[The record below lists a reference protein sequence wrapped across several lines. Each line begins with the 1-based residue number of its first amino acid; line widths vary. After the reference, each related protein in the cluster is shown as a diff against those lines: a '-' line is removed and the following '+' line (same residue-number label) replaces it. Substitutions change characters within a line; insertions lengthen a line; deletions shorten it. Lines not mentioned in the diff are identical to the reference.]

1 MFLVDYAHVHPALA
15 YGLVGAAALAEALP
29 VLGAL
34 VPGDVII
41 LGIGALVPT
50 GAVGLWPLILAA
62 TVGAVIGDGLSFG
75 LGRHYREAL
84 LGRWPIRG
92 HLAWVARGEEFSER
106 HGGKS
111 VFIARFTPGMRAI
124 VPTLSGMLRMSPARF
139 YTMNVLSAVIWAP
152 LHVVAGAAIGAALVL
167 LGAVAGRLAMLVAI
181 VLALAALVI
190 WGTRAVARR
199 VPPRV
204 AAAADGLRRWALR
217 RDSVLRRSVLAFLDP
232 ARRELPGLALL
243 ASILV
248 ASLWL
253 FLGVLQDV
261 LAGDPLVR
269 ANEAVLHFM
278 QSLRIDAVD
287 RVMVAITELGDPS
300 VVTAV
305 AFAALLWF
313 AVRRN
318 GRAAAHAAG
327 AVGLSA
333 ALTFVVKSALR
344 TSRPFAPD
352 AAWQTFAFPSGH
364 SAVNAALYGFL
375 AIVAAWGSS
384 KRTVFTVAGAA
395 SLLVAAIAF
404 SRIYLGLHWLSDVLA
419 GIAFGT
425 AWAAFL
431 AIAYLRRNP
440 PRIGAGG
447 LCAFTGAALLVAG
460 GWHIDRSHREDMVR
474 YAVQERSV
482 PMRCGAW
489 WRSRWAELPARRR
502 DLEGESGAALTFQWA
517 GSVATLARDLAGRG
531 WTKPTPWTVRST
543 LAWLRPHVPIAHL
556 PVLPRLEDGR
566 EQALVR
572 TLPVGGASGD
582 SRFVLRVWRSS
593 VEITGL
599 AGGSVPLLVG
609 MVEKERIDRSVAFV
623 TMTHSTPDYGAGLE
637 ALAAA
642 MPLSRR
648 VVRAD
653 EARQPG
659 WRGRVILGRS
669 GPAPSGLRPGS

>member
-1 MFLVDYAHVHPALA
+1 MFLVDYAHGHPALA
-15 YGLVGAAALAEALP
+15 YGFVGVVAFAESLP

-34 VPGDVII
+34 VPGDVVI

-62 TVGAVIGDGLSFG
+62 TVGAIVGDGLSFG
-75 LGRHYREAL
+75 LGRHYREAI
-84 LGRWPIRG
+84 LGRWPVRG
-92 HLAWVARGEEFSER
+92 HRAWVARGEQFIER

-111 VFIARFTPGMRAI
+111 VFVARFTPGMRAI
-124 VPTLSGMLRMSPARF
+124 VPALSGILRMSIVRF
-139 YTMNVLSAVIWAP
+139 CTLNVLSAVIWAP

-181 VLALAALVI
+181 VLALVALVI
-190 WGTRAVARR
+190 WGARAVARR
-199 VPPRV
+199 VPRRV

-217 RDSVLRRSVLAFLDP
+217 RDSLLRRSVLAFLDP
-232 ARRELPGLALL
+232 SRRELPGLALL

-261 LAGDPLVR
+261 IAGDPLVR
-269 ANEAVLHFM
+269 ANEAVFHFM

-287 RVMVAITELGDPS
+287 RVMVAISELGDPS

-305 AFAALLWF
+305 AIAALLWF
-313 AVRRN
+313 AIRRN
-318 GRAAAHAAG
+318 GRAAAHAVG

-333 ALTFVVKSALR
+333 ALTIVIKAALR
-344 TSRPFAPD
+344 IPRPVALD
-352 AAWQTFAFPSGH
+352 AAWETFAFPSGH

-375 AIVAAWGSS
+375 AIVVAWGSPI
-384 KRTVFTVAGAA
+384 RTMVMVAGAA
-395 SLLVAAIAF
+395 SLLVVAMAF
-404 SRIYLGLHWLSDVLA
+404 SRIYLGLHWMSDVLA
-419 GIAFGT
+419 GTAFGT

-460 GWHIDRSHREDMVR
+460 GWHIDRSHRLDMVR
-474 YAVQERSV
+474 YARQERTV
-482 PMRCGAW
+482 PMQSDAW

-502 DLEGESGAALTFQWA
+502 DLEGETGAALTFQWA
-517 GSVATLARDLAGRG
+517 GSATTLARVLAGRG
-531 WTKPTPWTVRST
+531 WTTPIPWTLRST
-543 LAWLRPHVPIAHL
+543 LAWLLPHEPLARL

-566 EQALVR
+566 EEALVMTR
-572 TLPVGGASGD
+572 PVGGASGTT
-582 SRFVLRVWRSS
+582 RFVLRVWRSR

-609 MVEKERIDRSVAFV
+609 MVEKERIDRSIAFV
-623 TMTHSTPDYGAGLE
+623 TITHTSPDYGAGLA
-637 ALAAA
+637 ALAASL
-642 MPLSRR
+642 PSSRR
-648 VVRAD
+648 VVRTAD
-653 EARQPG
+653 ARQSG
-659 WRGRVILGRS
+659 WRGRVILGRDGAS
-669 GPAPSGLRPGS
+669 SAGVRPGS

>member
-1 MFLVDYAHVHPALA
+1 MFLVDYAHAHPTIA
-15 YGLVGAAALAEALP
+15 YGLAGAVALAEALP
-29 VLGAL
+29 VLGAF
-34 VPGDVII
+34 VPGDVVI
-41 LGIGALVPT
+41 LGIGALIPT
-50 GAVGLWPLILAA
+50 GAVRLWPLILAV
-62 TVGAVIGDGLSFG
+62 TLGAILGDGLSFG
-75 LGRHYREAL
+75 LGRHYREAI
-84 LGRWPIRG
+84 LGRWPVRG
-92 HLAWVARGEEFSER
+92 HLAWVARGEQFIER

-124 VPTLSGMLRMSPARF
+124 VPALSGMLRMSIARF
-139 YTMNVLSAVIWAP
+139 CTSNVLSAAIWAP

-167 LGAVAGRLAMLVAI
+167 LGAVAGRLAMLVVI
-181 VLALAALVI
+181 MLVLVALVI
-190 WGTRAVARR
+190 WGARAVVRR
-199 VPPRV
+199 VPPR
-204 AAAADGLRRWALR
+204 AAAAAAGLSRGALR
-217 RDSVLRRSVLAFLDP
+217 RAAVLRRSVLGVLDP
-232 ARRELPGLALL
+232 SRRELPGLALL

-261 LAGDPLVR
+261 IAGDPLVR
-269 ANEAVLHFM
+269 ANQAVFHFM

-305 AFAALLWF
+305 AIAALLWF

-333 ALTFVVKSALR
+333 ALTFVIKAALR
-344 TSRPFAPD
+344 IPRPLAPD
-352 AAWQTFAFPSGH
+352 AAWETFAFPSGH

-384 KRTVFTVAGAA
+384 MRAMFAIGGAA

-404 SRIYLGLHWLSDVLA
+404 SRIYLGLHWMSDVLA

-440 PRIGAGG
+440 PSIGAGG

-460 GWHIDRSHREDMVR
+460 GSHIDRSHRQDMAH
-474 YAVQERSV
+474 YAVSERPV
-482 PMRCGAW
+482 PMPLDAW
-489 WRSRWAELPARRR
+489 WRSRWAELPVRRR

-517 GSVATLARDLAGRG
+517 GSVATLARDLARRG
-531 WTKPTPWTVRST
+531 WTSPIPWTPRST
-543 LAWLRPHVPIAHL
+543 LAWLRPHEPIARL

-566 EQALVR
+566 EETLVR
-572 TLPVGGASGD
+572 TRPVGGPSGNA
-582 SRFVLRVWRSS
+582 RFVLRVWRSG

-599 AGGSVPLLVG
+599 AGGPEPLLVG
-609 MVEKERIDRSVAFV
+609 MVEKQRIDRSIAFV
-623 TMTHSTPDYGAGLE
+623 TVTHTSADYGAGLE
-637 ALAAA
+637 ALTAAL
-642 MPLSRR
+642 PSSRR
-648 VVRAD
+648 VVRTA

-659 WRGRVILGRS
+659 WRGRVILGRNGAS
-669 GPAPSGLRPGS
+669 SMAMRPGS